1 MIKVCDNMF
10 SVNNEEIKERVCELR
25 SRAKANQQDLAL
37 YLNIKRNAYQRKEA
51 SGDFN
56 WEETLML
63 AEYFDSSPI
72 LIRFGAEDDELR
84 VISKFIKNQTV
95 GTKLMQP
102 RVTIFDDLEKY
113 EEDLEIYSSFL
124 NLEENEQNRIIRY
137 INSNNL

>member
-1 MIKVCDNMF
+1 MF

-37 YLNIKRNAYQRKEA
+37 YLNMKRNAYQRKEA

-63 AEYFDSSPI
+63 AEYFDNSPI
-72 LIRFGAEDDELR
+72 LIRFGVEDDELR
-84 VISKFIKNQTV
+84 VISNFIKNRPV

-113 EEDLEIYSSFL
+113 EEDLELISSFF
-124 NLEENEQNRIIRY
+124 NLEESEQNRIIRY
-137 INSNNL
+137 INTNNL

>member
-1 MIKVCDNMF
+1 MF

-37 YLNIKRNAYQRKEA
+37 YLNMKRNAYQRKEA
-51 SGDFN
+51 LGDFN

-63 AEYFDSSPI
+63 AEYFDNSPI
-72 LIRFGAEDDELR
+72 LIRFGVEDDELR
-84 VISKFIKNQTV
+84 VISNFIKNRPV

-113 EEDLEIYSSFL
+113 EEDLELISSFF
-124 NLEENEQNRIIRY
+124 NLEESEQNRIIRY

>member
-1 MIKVCDNMF
+1 MF

-37 YLNIKRNAYQRKEA
+37 YLNMKRNAYQRKEA

-63 AEYFDSSPI
+63 AEYFDNSPI
-72 LIRFGAEDDELR
+72 LIRFGVEDDELR
-84 VISKFIKNQTV
+84 VISNFIKNRPV

-102 RVTIFDDLEKY
+102 RITIFDDLEKY
-113 EEDLEIYSSFL
+113 EEDLELISSFF
-124 NLEENEQNRIIRY
+124 NLEESEQNRIIRY
-137 INSNNL
+137 INTNNL